1 VTDRDP
7 KPANTETGFRDV
19 FVEVPQPWLA
29 ADRYGR
35 WAAFEVAGVQQ
46 RMRWIPSGRF
56 LMGSPET
63 ELGRYGDE
71 GPQHEVI
78 LTRGYWLGETP
89 VTQALWVAVMGKNP
103 SRFGGRRPDD
113 LARPVEQVS

>member
-1 VTDRDP
+1 MTDGDP
-7 KPANTETGFRDV
+7 KPANTETGFRDL
-19 FVEVPQPWLA
+19 FVEVPKPWA
-29 ADRYGR
+29 AAEGYDRYGR
-35 WAAFEVAGVQQ
+35 WAAFEVAGVQH

-63 ELGRYGDE
+63 ELGRWYRNE

-89 VTQALWVAVMGKNP
+89 VTQALWVAVIGENP
-103 SRFGGRRPDD
+103 SR
-113 LARPVEQVS
+113 